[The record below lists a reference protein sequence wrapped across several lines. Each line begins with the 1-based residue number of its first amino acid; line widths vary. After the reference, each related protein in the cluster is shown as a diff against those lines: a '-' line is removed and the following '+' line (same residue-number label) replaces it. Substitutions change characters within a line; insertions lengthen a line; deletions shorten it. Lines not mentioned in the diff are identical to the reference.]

1 MRNVAEINRKIE
13 ENLKSKV
20 KEEKIVDSLETL
32 K

>member
-1 MRNVAEINRKIE
+1 MRNVAEINKKIE